1 MALQSSGA
9 ISLNEI
15 HIEAGGSSGTL
26 STINDSDIRG
36 LIGKS
41 SGATMS
47 FSEWYG
53 ASSAFTTSCTP
64 GSGYGYLGF
73 REQGS
78 QSHTYSRSVSPSS
91 DVGSLG
97 AQGGWIPNSN
107 SITWLVSQFNVV
119 FTVGSVSTS
128 AGLRAYFRDSTL
140 STSSERTSQAPH
152 YSYSWPMGTVTLASD
167 SNFTQDVITISSS
180 SWTSQVSAA
189 MQYTSWISGVGWAYG
204 PSTNAGRQDLYDLFN
219 NASTVYV
226 KIET

>member
-15 HIEAGGSSGTL
+15 HIEAGGSSGTTA
-26 STINDSDIRG
+26 SINDSDIRG
-36 LIGKS
+36 LIGKT
-41 SGATMS
+41 SGAQMG

-64 GSGYGYLGF
+64 GSGYGHLGF
-73 REQGS
+73 VEQGAT
-78 QSHTYSRSVSPSS
+78 SHTYSRAVSPSS
-91 DVGSLG
+91 DTGSLG

-107 SITWLVSQFNVV
+107 STTWLVSQFSVWFNVS
-119 FTVGSVSTS
+119 SVSTT

-140 STSSERTSQAPH
+140 STSTERTSQASF

-180 SWTSQVSAA
+180 SWSSVVNAA
-189 MQYTSWISGVGWAYG
+189 MQYTSWISGIGWAYG
-204 PSTNAGRQDLYDLFN
+204 PSTNAERTDLYDLFG
-219 NASTVYV
+219 STTVYV

>member
-107 SITWLVSQFNVV
+107 S

-204 PSTNAGRQDLYDLFN
+204 PSTNAGRQDLYDLFG
-219 NASTVYV
+219 STVYV